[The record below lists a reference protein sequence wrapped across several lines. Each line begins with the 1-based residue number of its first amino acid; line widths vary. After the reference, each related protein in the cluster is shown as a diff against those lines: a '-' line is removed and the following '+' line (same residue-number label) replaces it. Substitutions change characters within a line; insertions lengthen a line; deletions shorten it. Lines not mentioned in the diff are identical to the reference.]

1 MLDWINKLV
10 IDDINRRFNKSYDP
24 KDVSFTFTREV
35 MVNENDLVANEKTEA
50 ETKQIIINS
59 IMQIAPRLD
68 DETVLKL
75 ICEQF
80 DLDWEEVQAALEEAE
95 YTTGLTMGTDEA
107 VNADGSAEQVATGT
121 QATDSQ
127 TIPENGQSTVQPLS

>member
-1 MLDWINKLV
+1 MLEWMNKLV
-10 IDDINRRFNKSYDP
+10 IEDINRRFNKSYDP
-24 KDVSFTFTREV
+24 KEVSFTFTREV

-59 IMQIAPRLD
+59 IMPDAPRLD

-127 TIPENGQSTVQPLS
+127 TISENGQSAV